1 MLRYLQKEE
10 VKEQFYQR
18 GCQNL
23 NLKCTDKMTLPILGA
38 AGKKKKWGK
47 VSLQN
52 KLIFRHIM
60 KAHYDTVNL
69 ETSI

>member
-1 MLRYLQKEE
+1 
-10 VKEQFYQR
+10 
-18 GCQNL
+18 
-23 NLKCTDKMTLPILGA
+23 MTLPILGA